1 MHPAN
6 KCILC
11 SVPAWIL
18 FGFGLAWLGGI
29 IAGIVVST
37 VCLGVEQCYLE
48 YTMRE
53 RKTQ

>member
-1 MHPAN
+1 MDPTT

-11 SVPAWIL
+11 SIPAWIL
-18 FGFGLAWLGGI
+18 FGFGLAMVEGV

-48 YTMRE
+48 YTMR
-53 RKTQ
+53 RQSA